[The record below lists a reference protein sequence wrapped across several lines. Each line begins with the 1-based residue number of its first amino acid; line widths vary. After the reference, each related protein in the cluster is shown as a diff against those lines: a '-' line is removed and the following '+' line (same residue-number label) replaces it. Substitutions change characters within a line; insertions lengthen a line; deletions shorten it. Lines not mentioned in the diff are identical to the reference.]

1 MVLYLYVVLI
11 DCDNIINQIVFT
23 ILFILFIIIIM
34 EIFYQEIFLDHIP
47 YTQTPNKAFAQS
59 LNNFNQLI
67 YFIYILYFIIIINY
81 STIF

>member
-47 YTQTPNKAFAQS
+47 YIQTPNKAFAQS

>member
-11 DCDNIINQIVFT
+11 DCDNIINHKVFT

-47 YTQTPNKAFAQS
+47 YTQIPNKAFSQS
-59 LNNFNQLI
+59 LNNFNRSI
-67 YFIYILYFIIIINY
+67 YFTYILYFIIIENY